1 MIVKALEIRDEG
13 TTIPMWA
20 IKPTADNEA
29 QRAILRHAGYGE
41 RPGDYVI
48 LMGAHDC
55 EAAYNP
61 MDQRGRTRQ
70 VAHIWIKEHFDEI
83 KDGEVVDV
91 QYLLNEK
98 PTKKASEIQKNYCD
112 AEWARMNAGLPR
124 SPAPSEEGAK

>member
-29 QRAILRHAGYGE
+29 QRAIIRHAGYGDHPE
-41 RPGDYVI
+41 NYVI

-61 MDQRGRTRQ
+61 ADQRGRTRQ
-70 VAHIWIKEHFDEI
+70 VAHQWIKKNFDSL
-83 KDGEVVDV
+83 KDGDVVDV
-91 QYLLNEK
+91 EFILRERPAPK
-98 PTKKASEIQKNYCD
+98 TSEIQKNYCD
-112 AEWARMNAGLPR
+112 AEWERMKRHAQ
-124 SPAPSEEGAK
+124 A